1 MSFDTR
7 NDLSTVTYDLYVCLL
22 VIYLL
27 DKSHDVLMNMVCYT
41 VKIKKVRYIP

>member
-27 DKSHDVLMNMVCYT
+27 DKSHDVIDIVCYAVT
-41 VKIKKVRYIP
+41 INLVRWFA